1 MNKLYVIIEIIELT
15 DLLHKSFS
23 MQQVPIQPP
32 KLNLLPEQDD
42 ETAQPL
48 TIEPKP
54 NLPVVYDLPKKK

>member
-1 MNKLYVIIEIIELT
+1 MNKLYVIFEIIELI
-15 DLLHKSFS
+15 DPLHKSFS
-23 MQQVPIQPP
+23 TQQVPIQPP

-54 NLPVVYDLPKKK
+54 NLPVVYD